1 MIASAPRSCWPCGW
15 TNAAPFQEMS
25 IQVANN
31 GSIARDHLANER
43 TFLAW
48 LRTAVA
54 AIGLGLAIAKF
65 SVGRR
70 GLVGGLLFI
79 AVGMILLIYSGSRY
93 FSVERSLR
101 EGRYT
106 INTGG
111 IWVTIG
117 VAGILAV
124 VCTLLVLI
132 EDDEPAQSSL

>member
-1 MIASAPRSCWPCGW
+1 
-15 TNAAPFQEMS
+15 MS